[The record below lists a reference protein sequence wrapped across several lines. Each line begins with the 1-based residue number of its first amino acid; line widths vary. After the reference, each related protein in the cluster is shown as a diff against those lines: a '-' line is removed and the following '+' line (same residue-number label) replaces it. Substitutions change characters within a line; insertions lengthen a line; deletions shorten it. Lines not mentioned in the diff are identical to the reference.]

1 MVHFRRKESAQL
13 FQMTWPVVLELLITG
28 VISTGSTYL
37 LNGYSQG
44 AVAVVG
50 SLSQIVT
57 VTVNLYT
64 VISIGCSV
72 LLAPMVGAGK
82 HREAGKLIQ
91 TVLYSNLLFSVA
103 VSVIMVCCINFFL
116 GMMQLD
122 QALYPMGREYLLA
135 SLGLSVMQSLL
146 VTYVAIFRSFG
157 RMKDVLICNFTV
169 YLVCFLVNC
178 FIYFGIPLE
187 KQHIL
192 FYTLAG
198 IIGQGC
204 GVLYLHARLDKLF
217 WKKYGRS
224 RLLPGEWKEYLKK
237 VLQFGTLGGLE
248 GICYLIIQ
256 TFVVSM
262 MGLLGTQALLVKAYA
277 ATFAGYMVLCDN
289 ALVASVFVLTGQHLG
304 EKNYD
309 ALRRTDKE
317 GNIAGIVLTAVVGI
331 VLIVFSRSILLL
343 FTTDPEVIH
352 QVQIMLYIQLAL
364 EIVRVPVA
372 LLVVELKGVG
382 EVKIPFALTIAGGIC
397 NLVLSWIFGIHL
409 KMGLPGIWIGYF
421 GDLLFR
427 LAVGGYYLK
436 KIFKH
441 PEKYLEKVSL

>member
-1 MVHFRRKESAQL
+1 MIHFRRKESVQL
-13 FQMTWPVVLELLITG
+13 FQMTWPIILELLITG
-28 VISTGSTYL
+28 TINTGSTYL
-37 LNGYSQG
+37 LNGYSQD

-64 VISIGCSV
+64 VISIGSSV
-72 LLAPMVGAGK
+72 LLAPMVGAKK
-82 HREAGKLIQ
+82 HQEAGKLIQ
-91 TVLYSNLLFSVA
+91 TVLYSNLFFSIA
-103 VSVIMVCCINFFL
+103 VSVSMVCCINFFL

-122 QALYPMGREYLLA
+122 KALYQMGREYLFA
-135 SLGLSVMQSLL
+135 SLGLSVIQSLL

-169 YLVCFLVNC
+169 YLVCFIVNC
-178 FIYFGIPLE
+178 VIYFGIPLE

-198 IIGQGC
+198 IIGQVC
-204 GVLYLHARLDKLF
+204 GVLYLHTRLNKLF

-224 RLLPGEWKEYLKK
+224 RLQLREWKSYLKK

-262 MGLLGTQALLVKAYA
+262 IGILGTQALLVKAYVT
-277 ATFAGYMVLCDN
+277 TFAGYMVLCDN
-289 ALVASVFVLTGQHLG
+289 ALVSSVFVLTGQYLG
-304 EKNYD
+304 EKNYN
-309 ALRRTDKE
+309 ALRRTDKA
-317 GNIAGIVLTAVVGI
+317 GNIAGIILTAVIGSI
-331 VLIVFSRSILLL
+331 LTLFSRPILSL
-343 FTTDPEVIH
+343 FTTDWGVIH
-352 QVQIMLYIQLAL
+352 QVQTMLYIQLAL
-364 EIVRVPVA
+364 EILRVPVA

-382 EVKIPFALTIAGGIC
+382 EVKIPFVTTIMGGIC

-427 LAVGGYYLK
+427 LVAGGYYLK
-436 KIFKH
+436 KIFRY